1 MPDSPRAIVRKVL
14 PINMAD
20 ELWTGNYEKV
30 LPVAIQDYEVS
41 AVLPAI
47 FYLFRFGHRRGRGGF
62 LTTFAPDGGNSRA
75 SRRATTVERVAT
87 VLAGRPNFSGFEDGV
102 ERAILGDLLLCFGL
116 GNVKHDLGRDKQ
128 IQRVAPTHYMASW
141 IDLPDSA
148 ANLRGVPEMIVATLA
163 DQRRGDYLKPTQ
175 KGRFPVAGNYGENPL
190 LRAFSQGVRR
200 EKPFADLAADRFD
213 EGDQSVGLDQLLMI
227 RLAQQVGAAPKK
239 VAGKVHGQERWRIPN
254 QRPIAETAARHFSED
269 IRRFVRSYAEV
280 VPRAALVDMLE
291 ACIATGLTAVLT
303 SVVEILFDWIETGCI
318 ADRNRYRPTGLL
330 VDCSTGVDKNLR
342 ALAEQS
348 FDDLSRRI
356 ERVPTVLTTL
366 RLLDYMAKDN
376 GRINKL
382 DIQTRPYATD
392 WLNLLGDLLHQRH
405 EEAEFIH
412 RQLEDNGAKLANAL
426 EEADYAEMAA
436 TLRNEEN
443 ESNAIRRLAVALT
456 GLMGSKL
463 RSKLMGMV
471 DSTLQIE
478 RPNGL
483 AKKRSTTRG
492 TAVTGSGRRKR
503 EVRSLIFTD
512 SVLDYLVHVH
522 LLRPGNKHGV
532 RSLSVREFLDTVCDR
547 YGFHVDV
554 APPGMTVSNE
564 LLHLNRRILERR
576 LRDLGLLVGVNDA
589 EAMKRLQPRF
599 PLNKGN

>member
-30 LPVAIQDYEVS
+30 LPVAIQHFEVS
-41 AVLPAI
+41 TVLPAI
-47 FYLFRFGHRRGRGGF
+47 FYLFRFGQRRGPGRF
-62 LTTFAPDGGNSRA
+62 LITFAPEKATTRE
-75 SRRATTVERVAT
+75 RKRATTVERVAT
-87 VLAGRPNFSGFEDGV
+87 VLARRPDFSGFENDV

-116 GNVKHDLGRDKQ
+116 ENVKHDLGRDKQ
-128 IQRVAPTHYMASW
+128 IQRVAPTHYMTSW
-141 IDLPDSA
+141 IDLPDGVSH
-148 ANLRGVPEMIVATLA
+148 LRGVPEMIVATLA
-163 DQRRGDYLKPTQ
+163 DQKKGDYLKPTQ
-175 KGRFPVAGNYGENPL
+175 KGRFPVAGNYGENLL
-190 LRAFSQGVRR
+190 LRAFSQGVQR
-200 EKPFADLAADRFD
+200 EGPSADRTADRFD
-213 EGDQSVGLDQLLMI
+213 EEDQSVGLDQLLMI
-227 RLAQQVGAAPKK
+227 RLAQQLGAAPDK
-239 VAGKVHGQERWRIPN
+239 ARGKERERIPN
-254 QRPIAETAARHFSED
+254 QRPIAETAARHFSDD

-291 ACIATGLTAVLT
+291 ACIATGLTAILT
-303 SVVEILFDWIETGCI
+303 SVVETLFDWAETGRI
-318 ADRNRYRPTGLL
+318 ADRNRHCPTGLL

-348 FDDLSRRI
+348 FDDLIRRI
-356 ERVPTVLTTL
+356 ERIPTVLTTL
-366 RLLDYMAKDN
+366 RLLDYKAKYN
-376 GRINKL
+376 RRINNL
-382 DIQTRPYATD
+382 GIQTRPYATD
-392 WLNLLGDLLHQRH
+392 WLNLLGDLLHGCHR
-405 EEAEFIH
+405 EAKFIH
-412 RQLEDNGAKLANAL
+412 RELEGYGDQLAKAL

-436 TLRNEEN
+436 TLRNDEN

-456 GLMGSKL
+456 GLMGTKL
-463 RSKLMGMV
+463 RSNLMSMV

-483 AKKRSTTRG
+483 AQKRSTTRG
-492 TAVTGSGRRKR
+492 TAVAGSGRRKR
-503 EVRSLIFTD
+503 EVGSLIFTD
-512 SVLDYLVHVH
+512 AVLDYLVHVH
-522 LLRPGNKHGV
+522 LLHSGNRHGV
-532 RSLSVREFLDTVCDR
+532 RPLSVREFLKTVRDR

>member
-47 FYLFRFGHRRGRGGF
+47 FYLFRFGQRRGRGAF
-62 LTTFAPDGGNSRA
+62 LTTFAPDGDNSRE
-75 SRRATTVERVAT
+75 SKRATTVERVAT
-87 VLAGRPNFSGFEDGV
+87 VLAGRPDFSGFEDGV

-116 GNVKHDLGRDKQ
+116 ENVKHDLGRDKQ
-128 IQRVAPTHYMASW
+128 IQRVAPTHYMTSW

-163 DQRRGDYLKPTQ
+163 DQKNVEYIEPTQ
-175 KGRFPVAGNYGENPL
+175 KGQKERFPVGGNYGENPL
-190 LRAFSQGVRR
+190 LRAFSQGIRR
-200 EKPFADLAADRFD
+200 EEPFADRTADRFN
-213 EGDQSVGLDQLLMI
+213 EGDRSVGLDQLLMI

-239 VAGKVHGQERWRIPN
+239 ARGQESERISN
-254 QRPIAETAARHFSED
+254 QRPVAETAARHFSED

-291 ACIATGLTAVLT
+291 ACIATGLTAILT
-303 SVVEILFDWIETGCI
+303 SVVEILFDWAETGCI
-318 ADRNRYRPTGLL
+318 ADQNRYCPTGLL

-366 RLLDYMAKDN
+366 RLLDYKAMEKN
-376 GRINKL
+376 RIKKHG
-382 DIQTRPYATD
+382 IPTRPYATR

-405 EEAEFIH
+405 REAKYIH
-412 RQLEDNGAKLANAL
+412 RELEGYGDQLAKAL

-436 TLRNEEN
+436 TLRNKEN
-443 ESNAIRRLAVALT
+443 ESNDIRRLAVVLT
-456 GLMGSKL
+456 GLMGTNV
-463 RSKLMGMV
+463 RSHLMGMV

-483 AKKRSTTRG
+483 AQKRSTTRG
-492 TAVTGSGRRKR
+492 TTVAGSGRRKR

-512 SVLDYLVHVH
+512 AVLDYLVHVH
-522 LLRPGNKHGV
+522 LLRSGNKRGV
-532 RSLSVREFLDTVCDR
+532 RPLSVREFLKTIRDR

-564 LLHLNRRILERR
+564 LLRLNRSILERR